1 MILEQIKR
9 KVFDMGVEGYSN
21 RQVRLLDAM
30 TLYCGKLRTVEELMD
45 ITGLTNKEKTLMHLL
60 DLYKQ
65 GLITKYTAEVY
76 NSDEIETYYLIN
88 DMGKVTFSELLDKY
102 GEELLDE
109 CMTQVEVEDSAL
121 AKSQ

>member
-1 MILEQIKR
+1 MKR
-9 KVFDMGVEGYSN
+9 IEGYSN

-76 NSDEIETYYLIN
+76 DSDEIETYYLIN
-88 DMGKVTFSELLDKY
+88 DMGKIAFSELLDKY

-121 AKSQ
+121 AKGQ